1 MKLILVT
8 IVSAFFSCGQ
18 PQQDAT
24 TAKRLTPT
32 EYKQQ
37 ATTQKGVL
45 IDVRTQEEFASGHL
59 QGAANSDLLNG
70 DFAKS
75 LDGLDKEKTYY
86 LYCKSGNRSGKAAKL
101 MQDAGFKNVFNIG
114 GYEELKSAGLP
125 TKE

>member
-8 IVSAFFSCGQ
+8 IVAALFSCSQ
-18 PQQDAT
+18 PQQDGT

-37 ATTQKGVL
+37 ATTQQGVV

-59 QGAANSDLLNG
+59 QGAEHADLLNG

-75 LDGLDKEKTYY
+75 IESLDKDKTYY
-86 LYCKSGNRSGKAAKL
+86 LYCKTGNRSGKAAKL